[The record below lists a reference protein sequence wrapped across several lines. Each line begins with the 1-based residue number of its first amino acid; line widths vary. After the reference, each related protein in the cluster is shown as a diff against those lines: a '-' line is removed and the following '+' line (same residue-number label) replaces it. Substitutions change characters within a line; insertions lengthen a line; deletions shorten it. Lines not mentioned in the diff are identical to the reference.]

1 MLLAGTTCVMGG
13 LGHMGLPPAWHWTTT
28 GLGVLALL
36 TAGGLLLL
44 KVWAEYLAYVFAAGL
59 SLSWVY
65 AVWQVSLRG
74 WPYSESLGTVL
85 SLVPGN
91 VPAIRL
97 RRGLVCGPPTI

>member
-1 MLLAGTTCVMGG
+1 MGG

-65 AVWQVSLRG
+65 VVWQVSLRG
-74 WPYSESLGTVL
+74 WPYSEGLGTVL
-85 SLVPGN
+85 SLVPGTFLLF
-91 VPAIRL
+91 VCAEGSYVIHRQY
-97 RRGLVCGPPTI
+97 RRRET